1 MKIILIMKKTALL
14 FSILFLALSC
24 SYESEE
30 ECNMKELRKFD
41 GPSSPSDNNVVYEYC
56 ASLNYE
62 D

>member
-1 MKIILIMKKTALL
+1 MRKIVLL

-30 ECNMKELRKFD
+30 ECYMKELRKFD
-41 GPSSPSDNNVVYEYC
+41 GPSSKYDEDAAYQYC
-56 ASLNYE
+56 ASLDYE